1 MTEVPGITQI
11 RETLGKVSE
20 TERRIE
26 TGEATQEEVIERAEE
41 LAEARRISH
50 HLSSN
55 MVIVPAKLNKEL
67 YAALPRLLRRAFTTF
82 LTPTPTGR

>member
-11 RETLGKVSE
+11 RNTLEKVSE
-20 TERRIE
+20 TESRLE
-26 TGEATQEEVIERAEE
+26 TGEATQEEVIERADE

-55 MVIVPAKLNKEL
+55 MVVVPSELSKEV
-67 YAALPRLLRRAFTTF
+67 YAALPRLLRSAFTTF
-82 LTPTPTGR
+82 SASTSIGQ